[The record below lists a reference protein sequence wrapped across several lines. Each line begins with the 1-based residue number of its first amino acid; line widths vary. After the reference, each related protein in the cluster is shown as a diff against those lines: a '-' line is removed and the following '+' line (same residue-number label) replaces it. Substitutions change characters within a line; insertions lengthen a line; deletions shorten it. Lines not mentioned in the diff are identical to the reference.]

1 MKSSRSTALVS
12 SALLLAAVSLGGLRS
27 RLCAAS
33 DEGSGDNRPIVN
45 VVVAKK
51 SSEATPL
58 SLPATLQAFQ
68 DTPIFAR
75 TTGYLAK
82 WLVDIG
88 DKVEAGQTMA
98 EIDVPDLDQELNQAK
113 ANLEVAKANQELARI
128 SSDRW
133 KDLGKQNA
141 VAQQDVDQKVADY
154 AAKNS
159 DVAAA
164 QANVDR
170 LLQLTAFRHVTAPYA
185 GVVTARNAEVGAYI
199 APGAGTELFHIAQ
212 VDTLRVF
219 VSVPQSYVRAIKP
232 GLPAELTVAEYPGRI
247 FQGKIARLSGAL
259 DAGSRTLLTEVA
271 IPNPKG
277 ELFAGMFGQ
286 VRFRLTPAA
295 PAIMIPA
302 NAAIV
307 RAAGTLVAVV
317 TKDGKIK
324 IQKVRFGRDFG
335 TKIEILDGLEEGTRI
350 VANPSDALTDGMAVE
365 VASPQAAQ

>member
-1 MKSSRSTALVS
+1 MKSSRSLALPAA
-12 SALLLAAVSLGGLRS
+12 ALALAVAYLAGAPCTLR
-27 RLCAAS
+27 AES
-33 DEGSGDNRPIVN
+33 DQAGDSRPIVN
-45 VVVAKK
+45 VVIAKK

-88 DKVEAGQTMA
+88 DPVQAGQVMA

-128 SSDRW
+128 SAVRW
-133 KDLGKQNA
+133 QDLGKQNA

-154 AAKNS
+154 AARNS
-159 DVAAA
+159 DVVAA

-170 LLQLTAFRHVTAPYA
+170 LTQLTAFRHVTAPYT

-199 APGAGTELFHIAQ
+199 APGAGTEIFHIAQ
-212 VDTLRVF
+212 VDKLRVF
-219 VSVPQSYVRAIKP
+219 VSVPQSYVRSLKP
-232 GLPAELTVAEYPGRI
+232 GLTAELTVAEYPGRI
-247 FQGKIARLSGAL
+247 FEGKIARLSGAL
-259 DAGSRTLLTEVA
+259 DAGSRTLLTEVE

-277 ELFAGMFGQ
+277 ELLAGMFGQ
-286 VRFRLTPAA
+286 IRFRLIPAA
-295 PAIMIPA
+295 PAIIIPA

-307 RAAGTLVAVV
+307 RAAGTLVALV
-317 TKDGKIK
+317 TPQGKIH

-335 TKIEILDGLEEGTRI
+335 TRIEILDGLTEGSQV
-350 VANPSDALTDGMAVE
+350 VANPSDALTEGMD
-365 VASPQAAQ
+365 VAIAPQDKAAQ